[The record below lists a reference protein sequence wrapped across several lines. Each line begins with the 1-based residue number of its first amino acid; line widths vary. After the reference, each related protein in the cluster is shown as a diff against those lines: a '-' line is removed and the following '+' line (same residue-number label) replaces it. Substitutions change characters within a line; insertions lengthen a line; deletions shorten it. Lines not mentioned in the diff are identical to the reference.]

1 MAHSV
6 CEREGELHKVHSRP
20 FGVDCTQ
27 EKSSTKIGKNT
38 VPSWENFKEP
48 VPSTSVIRL
57 TKP

>member
-27 EKSSTKIGKNT
+27 EKKVPQKLGKILYQAERILKSRGLAL
-38 VPSWENFKEP
+38 V
-48 VPSTSVIRL
+48 
-57 TKP
+57 